1 MYNRIKQ
8 KLGFC
13 LMGSVMVMSAPC
25 LQAAMSYGTSAVAA
39 SSHMRSVVKIDPQTG
54 RLVRIVIGPPGSRAR
69 KIDPAMKTLVEQ
81 TAHDMKIDPA
91 LVQSVIEVESNYD
104 PYAVSNKGAQGL
116 MQLMPATAKRFG
128 VKNSFDPKEN
138 IEAGVQYLKFLQNKF
153 QDERLAIAAYNAG
166 EGAVMKYNGVPP
178 YRETR
183 SYLEK
188 VDRKL
193 KAKSTIVV
201 AQAQASDAAP
211 DASIATEDQHPKLA
225 QFIDAQGRLH
235 ITTQ

>member
-1 MYNRIKQ
+1 MA
-8 KLGFC
+8 
-13 LMGSVMVMSAPC
+13 MTAPK
-25 LQAAMSYGTSAVAA
+25 LQAAMNYGNLAA
-39 SSHMRSVVKIDPQTG
+39 AAGSGHVRSVVKTDPRTG
-54 RLVRIVIGPPGSRAR
+54 RLIRIVIAPPGARAR
-69 KIDPAMKTLVEQ
+69 EMSPAMKGLVEQ
-81 TAHDMKIDPA
+81 TARDMKIDPA

-138 IEAGVQYLKFLQNKF
+138 IEAGVEYLKFLQNKF

-178 YRETR
+178 YRETQ
-183 SYLEK
+183 SYVEK

-193 KAKSTIVV
+193 KAKSAAVV
-201 AQAQASDAAP
+201 AEAEAPAAGPDAA
-211 DASIATEDQHPKLA
+211 EEQHPKLA
-225 QFIDAQGRLH
+225 QFVDAQGRLH

>member
-1 MYNRIKQ
+1 
-8 KLGFC
+8 
-13 LMGSVMVMSAPC
+13 MGSAMVMIAPC
-25 LQAAMSYGTSAVAA
+25 LQAAMSYGTV
-39 SSHMRSVVKIDPQTG
+39 RSVVKTDPRTG
-54 RLVRIVIGPPGSRAR
+54 RLVRIVIGPPGSRVH
-69 KIDPAMKTLVEQ
+69 KVDPAMKTLAEQ
-81 TAHDMKIDPA
+81 TARDMKIDPA

-193 KAKSTIVV
+193 KAKSATVI
-201 AQAQASDAAP
+201 AQARVP
-211 DASIATEDQHPKLA
+211 DAGPEASTAAEEQHPKLA
-225 QFIDAQGRLH
+225 QFVDAQGRLH

>member
-1 MYNRIKQ
+1 
-8 KLGFC
+8 
-13 LMGSVMVMSAPC
+13 MGSVMVMIAPC
-25 LQAAMSYGTSAVAA
+25 LQAAMSYGNLSATGLV
-39 SSHMRSVVKIDPQTG
+39 HVKSVVRIDPRTG
-54 RLVRIVIGPPGSRAR
+54 RLVRIVIGPPGSRVH
-69 KIDPAMKTLVEQ
+69 KVDPAMKTLAEQ
-81 TAHDMKIDPA
+81 TARDMKIDPA

-193 KAKSTIVV
+193 KAKSATVI
-201 AQAQASDAAP
+201 AQARVP
-211 DASIATEDQHPKLA
+211 DAGPEASTAAEEQHPKLA
-225 QFIDAQGRLH
+225 QFVDAQGRLH

>member
-1 MYNRIKQ
+1 MI
-8 KLGFC
+8 
-13 LMGSVMVMSAPC
+13 APC
-25 LQAAMSYGTSAVAA
+25 LQAAMSYGTV
-39 SSHMRSVVKIDPQTG
+39 RSVVKTDPRTG
-54 RLVRIVIGPPGSRAR
+54 RLVRIVIGPPGSRVH
-69 KIDPAMKTLVEQ
+69 KVDPAMKTLAEQ
-81 TAHDMKIDPA
+81 TARDMKIDPA

-193 KAKSTIVV
+193 KAKSATVI
-201 AQAQASDAAP
+201 AQARVP
-211 DASIATEDQHPKLA
+211 DAGPEASTAAEEQHPKLA
-225 QFIDAQGRLH
+225 QFVDAQGRLH

>member
-1 MYNRIKQ
+1 MI
-8 KLGFC
+8 
-13 LMGSVMVMSAPC
+13 APC
-25 LQAAMSYGTSAVAA
+25 LQAAMSYGTV
-39 SSHMRSVVKIDPQTG
+39 RSVVKTDPRTG
-54 RLVRIVIGPPGSRAR
+54 RLVRIVIGPPGSRAH
-69 KIDPAMKTLVEQ
+69 KVDPAMKTLAEQ
-81 TAHDMKIDPA
+81 TARDMKIDPA

-193 KAKSTIVV
+193 KAKSATVI
-201 AQAQASDAAP
+201 AQARVP
-211 DASIATEDQHPKLA
+211 DAGPEASTAAEEQHPKLA
-225 QFIDAQGRLH
+225 QFVDAQGRLH

>member
-1 MYNRIKQ
+1 
-8 KLGFC
+8 
-13 LMGSVMVMSAPC
+13 MGSAMVMIAPC
-25 LQAAMSYGTSAVAA
+25 LQAAMSYGTV
-39 SSHMRSVVKIDPQTG
+39 RSVVKTDPRTG
-54 RLVRIVIGPPGSRAR
+54 RLVRIVIGPPGSRAH
-69 KIDPAMKTLVEQ
+69 KVDPAMKTLAEQ
-81 TAHDMKIDPA
+81 TARDMKIDPA

-193 KAKSTIVV
+193 KAKSATVI
-201 AQAQASDAAP
+201 AQARVP
-211 DASIATEDQHPKLA
+211 DAGPEASTAAEEQHPKLA
-225 QFIDAQGRLH
+225 QFVDAQGRLH

>member
-1 MYNRIKQ
+1 
-8 KLGFC
+8 
-13 LMGSVMVMSAPC
+13 MGSAMLMSAPC
-25 LQAAMSYGTSAVAA
+25 LQAAMNYGTLATGAGGNV
-39 SSHMRSVVKIDPQTG
+39 RSVVRTDPRTG

-69 KIDPAMKTLVEQ
+69 KVDPAMRTLAEQ
-81 TAHDMKIDPA
+81 TARDMKIDPA

-193 KAKSTIVV
+193 KAKSTAMI
-201 AQAQASDAAP
+201 AQAQVPDAAP
-211 DASIATEDQHPKLA
+211 EVSTAAEERHPKLA

>member
-25 LQAAMSYGTSAVAA
+25 VQAAMSYGTSAAA
-39 SSHMRSVVKIDPQTG
+39 ANGHVRSVVKIDPRTG

-69 KIDPAMKTLVEQ
+69 KVDPAMKTLVEQ
-81 TAHDMKIDPA
+81 TARDMKIDPA

-138 IEAGVQYLKFLQNKF
+138 IEAGVQ
-153 QDERLAIAAYNAG
+153 
-166 EGAVMKYNGVPP
+166 
-178 YRETR
+178 
-183 SYLEK
+183 
-188 VDRKL
+188 
-193 KAKSTIVV
+193 
-201 AQAQASDAAP
+201 
-211 DASIATEDQHPKLA
+211 
-225 QFIDAQGRLH
+225 
-235 ITTQ
+235 